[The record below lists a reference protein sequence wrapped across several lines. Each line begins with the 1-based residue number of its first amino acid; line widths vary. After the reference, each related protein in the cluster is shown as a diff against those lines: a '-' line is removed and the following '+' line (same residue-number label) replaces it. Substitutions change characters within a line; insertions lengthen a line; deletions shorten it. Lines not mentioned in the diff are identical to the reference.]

1 MKIELE
7 QIVAGCQRKDPKA
20 QKRLY
25 EVFAPKLLGLCMRY
39 TTCRDEAQDLLHDGF
54 IKIFESI
61 GTLGNAN
68 TLEHWLHQIMTNTC
82 IDYIRQNCQIQYSDL
97 DTEEKYLLIADEDD
111 NETASPYPNFTM
123 EQIVSAIQSLP
134 AQQRA
139 VFNLCGVEEIKY
151 RQAAQMLGLTES
163 NIRQQLKRAKDQLR
177 KKLNNRIK
185 TI

>member
-7 QIVAGCQRKDPKA
+7 QIVAGCQRNDPKA

-25 EVFAPKLLGLCMRY
+25 EIFSPKLLGLCMRY

-61 GTLGNAN
+61 NNLGKINHI
-68 TLEHWLHQIMTNTC
+68 EHWLYQVMTHTC
-82 IDYIRQNCQIQYSDL
+82 IDYIRNNTLIQYSDF
-97 DTEEKYLLIADEDD
+97 DTAEKYTYIPDDDD
-111 NETASPYPNFTM
+111 NKTANPYADLTM

-134 AQQRA
+134 PQQRA
-139 VFNLCGVEEIKY
+139 VFNLCEVEEIETK
-151 RQAAQMLGLTES
+151 QAAQMLGLTES
-163 NIRQQLKRAKDQLR
+163 NTRQQLKRAKELLR
-177 KKLNNRIK
+177 KKLNQRIK